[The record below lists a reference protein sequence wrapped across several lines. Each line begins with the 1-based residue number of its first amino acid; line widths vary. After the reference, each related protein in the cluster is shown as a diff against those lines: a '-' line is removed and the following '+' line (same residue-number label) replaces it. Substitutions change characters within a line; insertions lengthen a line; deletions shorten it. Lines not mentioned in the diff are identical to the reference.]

1 MWDSLRDLCF
11 PFFIGLAGG
20 IVNHTYALKNGATF
34 NLTMFLLEMLASAIV
49 GMTAWWIAQAYG
61 LPEGMMAASAAL
73 GGMLGT
79 KILDYL
85 ELLIKAK
92 LK

>member
-1 MWDSLRDLCF
+1 MWDSLRDLSF

-20 IVNHTYALKNGATF
+20 IVNRTYAMQNGATF
-34 NLTMFLLEMLASAIV
+34 SLGMFVLQMLASAVV

-61 LPEGMMAASAAL
+61 MPEGAMAASSAL

-92 LK
+92 IK

>member
-1 MWDSLRDLCF
+1 MFDSLRDLCF

-20 IVNHTYALKNGATF
+20 LVNRTYALQNGGEF
-34 NLTMFLLEMLASAIV
+34 QPWMFALQMLASAVV
-49 GMTAWWIAQAYG
+49 GMTAWWVAQAYG
-61 LPEGMMAASAAL
+61 MPEGAMAASSAL